1 MHLIACFLYIIH
13 IYIVILSKDQDFKLI
28 NLNLNL
34 NICLNNLLDINL
46 TGILI
51 LRVNIV
57 VLFSVK
63 MIKLHK

>member
-13 IYIVILSKDQDFKLI
+13 IYIVILSKDQDYKLI
-28 NLNLNL
+28 NLNL

-51 LRVNIV
+51 LRVNIN
-57 VLFSVK
+57 FNF
-63 MIKLHK
+63 